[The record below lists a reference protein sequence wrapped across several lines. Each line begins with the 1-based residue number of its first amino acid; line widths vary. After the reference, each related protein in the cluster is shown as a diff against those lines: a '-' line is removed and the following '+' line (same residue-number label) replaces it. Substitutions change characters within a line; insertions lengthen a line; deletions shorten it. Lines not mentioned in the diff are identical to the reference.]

1 MHRRA
6 TPGRGPSRRAEGM
19 PWSGVREILDL
30 ALQCPNPI
38 RLEVG
43 EPSFPT
49 PAHIVEGAMKAA
61 QDGYTK
67 YTANAGL
74 FSLRTAIAKRYHRL
88 YGVQIEPEQVVAT
101 AGGIAAIATSLIAM
115 TDPGDSIL
123 LPDPCWPNY
132 EMLCALL
139 GLGVQRYPLQPN
151 AFVPDIAQVEA
162 QIDDHT
168 RVLVINSPAN
178 PTGAVFGEEILRE
191 LLLLAQQYNLFILA
205 DEVYD
210 ELVFTST
217 PYRSFLQV
225 AAHDPHRVIVV
236 NSFSKTYAM
245 TGWRVGYAICPEGL
259 SVTLARLQ
267 EAFTSS
273 PCAIAQKAAE
283 TALEG
288 SQEIVTEMRET
299 YRRRRDMCLIEAE
312 KLGLRVIKPEGTFY
326 MMVDIR
332 ESAQPSRD
340 FAKGLL
346 MSESVAVAPG
356 DTFGP
361 QGEGFIRI
369 SLASTEEDLRRGLQ
383 RIHRYLRK
391 SSEQI

>member
-1 MHRRA
+1 M
-6 TPGRGPSRRAEGM
+6 
-19 PWSGVREILDL
+19 
-30 ALQCPNPI
+30 
-38 RLEVG
+38 RLLR
-43 EPSFPT
+43 T
-49 PAHIVEGAMKAA
+49 DIH
-61 QDGYTK
+61 
-67 YTANAGL
+67 TANAGL
-74 FSLRTAIAKRYHRL
+74 FSGRQSPNVTTACTGSRLNRSKSSYCGRNCSHRNF
-88 YGVQIEPEQVVAT
+88 
-101 AGGIAAIATSLIAM
+101 SNRH
-115 TDPGDSIL
+115 DRPGDSIL
-123 LPDPCWPNY
+123 LRPVLAKLRNA
-132 EMLCALL
+132 LLL

-299 YRRRRDMCLIEAE
+299 YRRRRDMCLIEA
-312 KLGLRVIKPEGTFY
+312 G
-326 MMVDIR
+326 
-332 ESAQPSRD
+332 
-340 FAKGLL
+340 
-346 MSESVAVAPG
+346 
-356 DTFGP
+356 
-361 QGEGFIRI
+361 
-369 SLASTEEDLRRGLQ
+369 
-383 RIHRYLRK
+383 
-391 SSEQI
+391 SSD

>member
-1 MHRRA
+1 MHRHLI
-6 TPGRGPSRRAEGM
+6 PGLGPSQRAGGM

-30 ALQCPNPI
+30 ALQCPDPI

-43 EPSFPT
+43 EPTFPT
-49 PAHIVEGAMKAA
+49 PEHIVQGAVKAA

-74 FSLRTAIAKRYHRL
+74 FSLRTAIAKRYQRL
-88 YGVQIEPEQVVAT
+88 YGVHVEPEQVIAT
-101 AGGIAAIATSLIAM
+101 AGGITAIATTFIAL
-115 TDPGDSIL
+115 TDLGDSIL
-123 LPDPCWPNY
+123 LPNPCWPNY

-139 GLGVQRYPLQPN
+139 GLGVQRYPLQPE
-151 AFVPDIAQVEA
+151 AFIPDIAQMEA
-162 QIDDHT
+162 QIDDST
-168 RVLVINSPAN
+168 RVLVVNSPAN
-178 PTGAVFGEEILRE
+178 PTGAVFSEDILKN
-191 LLLLAQQYNLFILA
+191 LLLFAQKHGLFILA

-210 ELVFTST
+210 ELVFTAT

-225 AAHDPHRVIVV
+225 AADEPHRVVIV

-245 TGWRVGYAICPEGL
+245 TGWRVGYAICPQGL
-259 SVTLARLQ
+259 SETLARLQ
-267 EAFTSS
+267 EAFTAS

-288 SQEIVTEMRET
+288 PQEIVAEMRET
-299 YRRRRDMCLIEAE
+299 YRRRRDMCLVEAE

-326 MMVDIR
+326 MMIDIT

-340 FAKGLL
+340 FAKDLL

-369 SLASTEEDLRRGLQ
+369 SLASKEEDLREGLR
-383 RIHRYLRK
+383 RIQRYLGTSPK
-391 SSEQI
+391 QI